1 VWLPINGQTACLID
15 LLLSESEEIIMDQAY
30 RDATTKMEE
39 MGVQEQYI
47 IGWQGG
53 YLGHPEREEQNVND
67 AYSAG
72 YEDGQE
78 KNTDNFENW
87 K

>member
-1 VWLPINGQTACLID
+1 VVTINRQTTCLID

-53 YLGHPEREEQNVND
+53 YLGHPEREEQRVND
-67 AYSAG
+67 AYAAG

>member
-1 VWLPINGQTACLID
+1 MTYWSNLFIWF
-15 LLLSESEEIIMDQAY
+15 EEIVMDQAY

-53 YLGHPEREEQNVND
+53 YLGHPEREEQQVND

-72 YEDGQE
+72 YEDGAE
-78 KNTDNFENW
+78 KSEDNFANW